1 MPPLHDN
8 DHNRQKKA
16 AVINDF
22 TSFGRCSLAV
32 TIPIL
37 SALKVQCCSVP
48 TAIFTNH
55 TGYPSFAWTDYTDHL
70 DDYIREWQKLHL
82 RFDAIATGFLG
93 SHRQVD
99 FVQRFLTTFRDE
111 RTIVV
116 VDPVMGDYGRLY
128 ATYDATLA
136 ESMRAFLD
144 VADVLTP
151 NLTEACVLANRPY
164 DPAITDAELLELCQ
178 QLTSRHATKIV
189 VSGIARGSELVN
201 FVFERD
207 CSPQLF
213 AEPKIGNDRSGSG
226 DVFASVIL
234 ADAVNGVP
242 FAESVQRASNF
253 VAKAVART
261 VALGIPE
268 QDGLAIEEVLTELIP
283 CSITNRT
290 SDREP

>member
-1 MPPLHDN
+1 MPPLHKP

-70 DDYIREWQKLHL
+70 DDYICEWQKLHL

-99 FVQRFLTTFRDE
+99 FVQRFLTAFRDE
-111 RTIVV
+111 RTVVV

-128 ATYDATLA
+128 PTYDATLA

-144 VADVLTP
+144 VADILTP

-164 DPAITDAELLELCQ
+164 DPAITDAELLGLCDR
-178 QLTSRHATKIV
+178 LTSRHATKIV

-201 FVFERD
+201 FVFERG
-207 CSPQLF
+207 CSPQIV

-242 FAESVQRASNF
+242 FAESVRRASAF
-253 VAKAVART
+253 VAQAVART
-261 VALGIPE
+261 VELVIPE
-268 QDGLAIEEVLTELIP
+268 QDGLAIEEVLEKLF
-283 CSITNRT
+283 
-290 SDREP
+290 

>member
-1 MPPLHDN
+1 MVTRVSQV

-37 SALKVQCCSVP
+37 SALKVQCCPVP
-48 TAIFTNH
+48 TAFFTNH

-93 SHRQVD
+93 SRRQVD
-99 FVQRFLTTFRDE
+99 FVQRFLEAFRDE
-111 RTIVV
+111 HTLVV
-116 VDPVMGDYGRLY
+116 VDPVMGDYGQLY
-128 ATYDATLA
+128 ATYDSALA

-144 VADVLTP
+144 VADILTP

-164 DPAITDAELLELCQ
+164 DPAITDAELAKMCEF
-178 QLTSRHATKIV
+178 LTSRHANKVV
-189 VSGIARGSELVN
+189 VSGIARGSMLVN
-201 FVFERD
+201 FVHERGQA
-207 CSPQLF
+207 PQIF

-234 ADAVNGVP
+234 ADAVNGVS
-242 FAESVQRASNF
+242 FAESVHRASSF

-261 VALGIPE
+261 VEMGIPE
-268 QDGLAIEEVLTELIP
+268 HDGLAIEEVLSCLVQ
-283 CSITNRT
+283 R
-290 SDREP
+290 